1 MANTQNSSLIS
12 RERIV
17 TELLKDFQV
26 IHRDITSLI
35 TVILNAA
42 ELTELEF
49 LEWNEI
55 QPKACST
62 AVS

>member
-1 MANTQNSSLIS
+1 MANTQDSSLIS

-49 LEWNEI
+49 QEWNEI
-55 QPKACST
+55 
-62 AVS
+62 

>member
-1 MANTQNSSLIS
+1 MENTQGSSLIS

-42 ELTELEF
+42 GLTESEF
-49 LEWNEI
+49 QELNEI
-55 QPKACST
+55 QPKACWT
-62 AVS
+62 A

>member
-1 MANTQNSSLIS
+1 MANTQDSSLMS

-26 IHRDITSLI
+26 IHRDITSLV

-49 LEWNEI
+49 LG
-55 QPKACST
+55 
-62 AVS
+62 